1 MYRIKV
7 VSDPP
12 SEFDQ
17 VARPFC
23 DASEAIQCA
32 ETILDAFANSDAPP
46 VALRVVDPDG
56 KEKWRMDIAAW
67 PAVKAVRDRLLG
79 RN

>member
-7 VSDPP
+7 ISDPP

-17 VARPFC
+17 VAPPFS

-32 ETILDAFANSDAPP
+32 ETILDAYANSRAPP
-46 VALRVVDPDG
+46 VALSVIDLDNG
-56 KEKWRMDIAAW
+56 KEEWRTDIAEW
-67 PAVKAVRDRLLG
+67 PTVKAIRDRLLG
-79 RN
+79 R